1 MPLRPH
7 LGRGDVQ
14 SIFRLQHR
22 APYIGDYRMVWKF
35 SHYWASHPGGGGG
48 VGSWESVGMCCG
60 FAPPHP
66 SHFQHLD
73 DFLPHKRSF
82 WPPNLTQV
90 YHFYQILLGP
100 IFNFM
105 RWTPTDF
112 YPECP
117 PGLHIHSFLLCAIY
131 CWYIPVVKQYCLY
144 ECFSGL
150 GTKIAPVHH
159 NIICSVYCD
168 NIPLLYIIQNVIT
181 PLLEEHELYDIYRSF
196 IYIHQEDGH
205 LAAKSR
211 EVSKLLDSGLFS
223 NNYAIWQVLRQQRC
237 RDTRPVKFQTDTI
250 IIPNLVISRLQEIWQ
265 QCVLIFSHF
274 GNWVWR
280 RLYCT

>member
-1 MPLRPH
+1 
-7 LGRGDVQ
+7 
-14 SIFRLQHR
+14 
-22 APYIGDYRMVWKF
+22 
-35 SHYWASHPGGGGG
+35 
-48 VGSWESVGMCCG
+48 
-60 FAPPHP
+60 
-66 SHFQHLD
+66 
-73 DFLPHKRSF
+73 
-82 WPPNLTQV
+82 
-90 YHFYQILLGP
+90 
-100 IFNFM
+100 M

-117 PGLHIHSFLLCAIY
+117 PGLHIHSFLLCATY
-131 CWYIPVVKQYCLY
+131 CGYVPVVKQYCLNK
-144 ECFSGL
+144 CFSGL

-196 IYIHQEDGH
+196 IYIHQEGGR

-237 RDTRPVKFQTDTI
+237 RDTCPISDRHDHNTQSGDFQT
-250 IIPNLVISRLQEIWQ
+250 SRDLAAMR
-265 QCVLIFSHF
+265 LNIFPLRQLSM
-274 GNWVWR
+274 
-280 RLYCT
+280 T